1 MKQNSR
7 LMPKM
12 KRLRK
17 KKMTLKREL
26 TRKRRKRQRMMQP
39 QLKQQKKMLI
49 DYDELGI
56 HFHYFA
62 TA

>member
-1 MKQNSR
+1 
-7 LMPKM
+7 
-12 KRLRK
+12 
-17 KKMTLKREL
+17 MTLKQEL
-26 TRKRRKRQRMMQP
+26 TRKRRKRQMMMQL

-56 HFHYFA
+56 HFHNFA